1 MEYAGGGDPARTMAL
16 LWRTAEAPKRG
27 PKQRLDLDRIVATAI
42 ELADGGGLEAVSV
55 RAVAQALGIAA
66 SSLYTYLRKPEL
78 LELMA
83 DQAIGSG
90 GPVPD
95 SLTEYAWASLALFRR
110 HPWLLQIS
118 TARTVLGPNI
128 VARYDAAL
136 GLLDWLPPVDRERCL
151 ATLDV
156 YIRGAAA
163 EVVDA
168 EQAPARTGRSDDEW
182 WNDYAPILD
191 RRLADG
197 DYPNLRA
204 LDQAGAFEPSSDDTS
219 YTVQRALDRFTFGLE
234 VVLEAVA
241 CRGGDNPR

>member
-42 ELADGGGLEAVSV
+42 DLADSGGLEAVSV
-55 RAVAQALGIAA
+55 RAVAQTLGIAA

-78 LELMA
+78 LELMV
-83 DQAIGSG
+83 DQVVGTSG
-90 GPVPD
+90 PPPD
-95 SLTEYAWASLALFRR
+95 TLTAYAWASLDLFRR

-118 TARTVLGPNI
+118 TSRTVLGPNI
-128 VARYDAAL
+128 VARYDATL
-136 GLLDWLPPVDRERCL
+136 GLLGWLPPTDRERCL
-151 ATLDV
+151 ATVDV

-191 RRLADG
+191 QHLTGG

-204 LDQAGAFEPSSDDTS
+204 LDQAGAFEPSSTDTP

-234 VVLEAVA
+234 VVLGAIA
-241 CRGGDNPR
+241 RRAPG